1 MSVVDS
7 QNARKPFKRPLVDIV
22 KVVSESPYFIAPEF
36 QLLNLTDL
44 FQYKIWSTQSIRLE

>member
-1 MSVVDS
+1 LDALYMSVVDS

-44 FQYKIWSTQSIRLE
+44 FQYKI